1 MDIGQR
7 HTGMYDIY
15 HSISYKWQYKKNT
28 FIYETHSFIKKTHS
42 SIHEFKFWSFIQA
55 CHLHCK
61 MYALSNITN
70 LIDINLFC
78 WCKGKAK
85 HTRQIERV
93 NRNDNRTS
101 RMRFRASSR
110 GNTCIPAKERVYVR
124 ACLRACMCVCEL
136 ACTGVL
142 ARLRLFK
149 CVSVLI
155 CVCVSS
161 SPK

>member
-1 MDIGQR
+1 MTI
-7 HTGMYDIY
+7 
-15 HSISYKWQYKKNT
+15 WKKH
-28 FIYETHSFIKKTHS
+28 IHLWRKKTHS
-42 SIHEFKFWSFIQA
+42 FIHEFKFWSFIQA
-55 CHLHCK
+55 SHLHCK

-110 GNTCIPAKERVYVR
+110 GNTCMPAKERGYVR

-136 ACTGVL
+136 ACTCVL
-142 ARLRLFK
+142 AFLRAFLRA
-149 CVSVLI
+149 CDYSNVYACLHVSAFL
-155 CVCVSS
+155 
-161 SPK
+161 PHQNKTPNME